1 MRKIIISGNL
11 TADATIY
18 TPQNSET
25 RACINF
31 TVAVNE
37 RFLDKQGNK
46 NERAYFFTCAY
57 WKEKGKTKL
66 AEYLKKG
73 IYVVVE
79 GVPDIHAYTDKEGK
93 NVSQMKIEVKEI
105 ELGQGQKK
113 ENQSNDNTNSNT
125 TTPNNNNGGG
135 NSNQDNNDN
144 LPF

>member
-37 RFLDKQGNK
+37 RFMDKQGNK
-46 NERAYFFTCAY
+46 NEKAYFYNCAF

-66 AEYLKKG
+66 SEYLKKG
-73 IYVVVE
+73 TYVVVE
-79 GVPDIHAYTDKEGK
+79 GLPDVHVYTDKEGK
-93 NVSQMKIEVKEI
+93 AVSQMKIEVREV
-105 ELGQGQKK
+105 ELGGGQKNNSGNSGNT
-113 ENQSNDNTNSNT
+113 ESTNSNT
-125 TTPNNNNGGG
+125 NNNTNKED
-135 NSNQDNNDN
+135 SDD